1 MDFMNESMRSDLVIE
16 YAERFYNSS
25 EHDGPG
31 SCRGLS
37 LMRGL
42 SRSTASR

>member
-25 EHDGPG
+25 EHDWSAAAGG
-31 SCRGLS
+31 
-37 LMRGL
+37 
-42 SRSTASR
+42 